1 MGAASGFF
9 VSKTSIRSVKNT
21 HYKKSIKCLL
31 CSTCS
36 FYLEASH
43 KILMLGTNSQEGENY
58 YLPWKEEL
66 GTVPPFFNK
75 DFLLFF
81 SILTSLHIF
90 FGAFRESF
98 IITGA
103 HTLTETS
110 WQCFILIDNLRSRKK
125 HTDNLSVLLC
135 SHGKFI
141 IYPTM
146 KTSSQRSVEFHQF
159 VNLKSLFSSPGRYID
174 QHSFTGHIYHICLL
188 RSNSSG
194 RSGDVYKLA
203 HKMINSVVMFD
214 MNFIT
219 WLDAEEIYED
229 KLSNWT

>member
-43 KILMLGTNSQEGENY
+43 KILILGTNSQEGENY

-66 GTVPPFFNK
+66 GRVSPFFNK

-90 FGAFRESF
+90 FWSVQGIFY
-98 IITGA
+98 
-103 HTLTETS
+103 
-110 WQCFILIDNLRSRKK
+110 NNRSTYFDR
-125 HTDNLSVLLC
+125 N
-135 SHGKFI
+135 F
-141 IYPTM
+141 
-146 KTSSQRSVEFHQF
+146 
-159 VNLKSLFSSPGRYID
+159 
-174 QHSFTGHIYHICLL
+174 
-188 RSNSSG
+188 
-194 RSGDVYKLA
+194 LA
-203 HKMINSVVMFD
+203 MLYTN
-214 MNFIT
+214 
-219 WLDAEEIYED
+219 
-229 KLSNWT
+229 